1 MARPRTTSREALGV
15 MAIGKFFEGL
25 MGGMKARQERE
36 IEEKKLDIASKEAE
50 ETRKFREETLAQG
63 KKKSEMDFLESL

>member
-1 MARPRTTSREALGV
+1 MARPRRTSREALGV

-36 IEEKKLDIASKEAE
+36 IEEFKEQAARRRDTIRRLPDDDLDGRVRDGT
-50 ETRKFREETLAQG
+50 ETKP
-63 KKKSEMDFLESL
+63 